1 MESATNVHGGKRFQV
16 FLSAVIGWSFCF
28 LCQRTLPSAIGYM
41 TTSQD
46 GPLSADHAPMFSK
59 EEYGQLQN
67 LFVIAYS
74 SSILLGGFLSD
85 YFDPRILFFL
95 SLGMS
100 GMLCS
105 IFPLTVGNRL
115 LNSLVWFFFGVFEGL
130 GWPSTAKMVKQMYSP
145 AELGVW
151 WSFLS
156 CASNIAASISPLL
169 VSYIVEYSNWQTSFY
184 VTGLTPVVLLLPLS
198 MIIKAN
204 SSPKQQTSTNL
215 RPSVNQKWYQ
225 VFLVSTLQLII
236 VVYIILWVAKSSVN
250 NWAQLYLQEVCQQCM
265 LIIRSTFI
273 LINFNHNNITHGYP
287 IVPRK
292 ALAVSLMQFGGA
304 IGKLTSGNLSS
315 WFLQKKLMKVTS
327 SYYGYMHAHTSRG
340 IFRPF

>member
-1 MESATNVHGGKRFQV
+1 MESATHVHEGKRFQV
-16 FLSAVIGWSFCF
+16 FLSAAIGWGFCY

-41 TTSQD
+41 IPSQEGLHSD
-46 GPLSADHAPMFSK
+46 PRDTVFSK
-59 EEYGQLQN
+59 EEYGHLQN
-67 LFVIAYS
+67 VFVIAYS

-85 YFDPRILFFL
+85 HFDPRILFFL
-95 SLGMS
+95 SLCMS
-100 GMLCS
+100 GMLCT
-105 IFPLTVGNRL
+105 IFPLTVGSPL
-115 LNSLVWFFFGVFEGL
+115 LNSFVWFFFGAFEGL
-130 GWPSTAKMVKQMYSP
+130 GWPATAKMVKRMYTP

-169 VSYIVEYSNWQTSFY
+169 VSYIVENSNWQTSFY
-184 VTGLTPVVLLLPLS
+184 VTGLIPIILLLPLS
-198 MIIKAN
+198 MIFKTSN
-204 SSPKQQTSTNL
+204 SSKHQTSTKPQSSANH
-215 RPSVNQKWYQ
+215 KWYQ

-265 LIIRSTFI
+265 LVIPSVFFIIHACTFF
-273 LINFNHNNITHGYP
+273 LIV

-304 IGKLTSGNLSS
+304 VGKLTSGNLSS
-315 WFLQKKLMKVTS
+315 WFLQKKLIKVT
-327 SYYGYMHAHTSRG
+327 
-340 IFRPF
+340 I